1 MGGAGGVLALM
12 AAVFIFASL
21 VIGPALADSGGG
33 STPPTR
39 NSVLSAPPGV
49 SPAEHEAHDR

>member
-1 MGGAGGVLALM
+1 M